1 MVPMYSSG
9 PTLRNKL
16 ALLLYRMTITGK
28 GSRPAYVR
36 KVHVQIRLNG
46 NWVQGERFS
55 PRTEEPHNTVTLRS
69 ARKKDD
75 CLKLVGWQ
83 DFQPGDK
90 GLQYGQ
96 PSMFSA
102 AAYFNI
108 GERNFAQVDAVR
120 IVVTDFLGSDY

>member
-1 MVPMYSSG
+1 M
-9 PTLRNKL
+9 
-16 ALLLYRMTITGK
+16 
-28 GSRPAYVR
+28 
-36 KVHVQIRLNG
+36 
-46 NWVQGERFS
+46 
-55 PRTEEPHNTVTLRS
+55 
-69 ARKKDD
+69 
-75 CLKLVGWQ
+75 GWQ

-120 IVVTDFLGSDY
+120 IVVTDFLGSDYTSIVKTTDLMKNMLQRWLLLQDMPDAESCTTK